1 MGVQNCNCKD
11 KNERFLDEIIYN
23 GAYED
28 FANEQENE
36 ENKKIEEAFKNRM
49 SLELKKKIKN
59 FQIQNSSLEVIDE
72 IKENVSTTNN
82 KNEITESQ
90 NNENQNNDLNN
101 KNNNN
106 IKNNNNNIN
115 NITNNN
121 NENRQSNNNTI
132 NNKKLKSKGILKHK
146 TEKNDKSNY
155 DNKKIKNFN
164 IFQIIP
170 EKKLFSLKE
179 DDIVFASDLERMINN
194 SDKGIITY
202 SNRFCILTKSF
213 FSYFSSKES
222 FIRLKKPL
230 FQINIQFITRIEE
243 ANLDENSYYFCLV
256 FKLNDQIMN
265 SVKNI
270 NSFTTVNEEEK
281 NEKESMLGFKSSD
294 EDLVIKWVSILNF
307 FMNKS

>member
-1 MGVQNCNCKD
+1 M
-11 KNERFLDEIIYN
+11 
-23 GAYED
+23 
-28 FANEQENE
+28 
-36 ENKKIEEAFKNRM
+36 
-49 SLELKKKIKN
+49 
-59 FQIQNSSLEVIDE
+59 
-72 IKENVSTTNN
+72 NN
-82 KNEITESQ
+82 KT
-90 NNENQNNDLNN
+90 
-101 KNNNN
+101 NNN
-106 IKNNNNNIN
+106 IKNDNNNIN

-121 NENRQSNNNTI
+121 NENRQTTSNNI
-132 NNKKLKSKGILKHK
+132 NNKKLKSKAILKNK
-146 TEKNDKSNY
+146 NEKNDIINY

-256 FKLNDQIMN
+256 FKLNDQILN

>member
-115 NITNNN
+115 NTTNNN

-256 FKLNDQIMN
+256 FKLNEQIMN
-265 SVKNI
+265 SIKNI

>member
-28 FANEQENE
+28 FANEQEIE
-36 ENKKIEEAFKNRM
+36 DNKKIEEAFKKRM

-90 NNENQNNDLNN
+90 NNDLNN
-101 KNNNN
+101 KTNNN
-106 IKNNNNNIN
+106 IKNDNNNIN

-121 NENRQSNNNTI
+121 NENRQTTSNNI
-132 NNKKLKSKGILKHK
+132 NNKKLKSKAILKNK
-146 TEKNDKSNY
+146 NEKNDKINY

-256 FKLNDQIMN
+256 FKLNDQILN

>member
-36 ENKKIEEAFKNRM
+36 ENKKIEEAFKKRM

-115 NITNNN
+115 NTTNNN

-179 DDIVFASDLERMINN
+179 DDIVFASDLERMIND

-256 FKLNDQIMN
+256 FKLNEQIMN
-265 SVKNI
+265 SIKNI

>member
-23 GAYED
+23 GGYED

-36 ENKKIEEAFKNRM
+36 DNKKLEEAFKNRM
-49 SLELKKKIKN
+49 SMELKKKVKN

-90 NNENQNNDLNN
+90 NNDLNN
-101 KNNNN
+101 KTNNN
-106 IKNNNNNIN
+106 IKNDNNNIN

-121 NENRQSNNNTI
+121 NENRQTNSNNI
-132 NNKKLKSKGILKHK
+132 NNKKLKSKGILKNK
-146 TEKNDKSNY
+146 NEKNDKINY

>member
-28 FANEQENE
+28 FANEQEIE
-36 ENKKIEEAFKNRM
+36 DNKKIEEAFKKRM

-59 FQIQNSSLEVIDE
+59 FQIQNSSLEVINE

-90 NNENQNNDLNN
+90 NNDLNN
-101 KNNNN
+101 KTNNN
-106 IKNNNNNIN
+106 IKNDNNNIN

-121 NENRQSNNNTI
+121 NENRQTNSNNI
-132 NNKKLKSKGILKHK
+132 NNKKLKSKGILKNK
-146 TEKNDKSNY
+146 NEKNDKINY

-256 FKLNDQIMN
+256 FKLNDQILN

>member
-28 FANEQENE
+28 FANEQEIE
-36 ENKKIEEAFKNRM
+36 DNKKIEEAFKKRM

-90 NNENQNNDLNN
+90 NNDLNN
-101 KNNNN
+101 KTNNN
-106 IKNNNNNIN
+106 IKNDNNNIN

-121 NENRQSNNNTI
+121 NENRQTNSNNI
-132 NNKKLKSKGILKHK
+132 NNKKLKSKGILKNK
-146 TEKNDKSNY
+146 NEKNDKINY

-256 FKLNDQIMN
+256 FKLNDQILN

>member
-28 FANEQENE
+28 FANEQEIE
-36 ENKKIEEAFKNRM
+36 DNKKIEEAFKKRM

-90 NNENQNNDLNN
+90 NNDLNN
-101 KNNNN
+101 KTNNN
-106 IKNNNNNIN
+106 IKNDNNNIN

-121 NENRQSNNNTI
+121 NENRQTNSSNI
-132 NNKKLKSKGILKHK
+132 NNKKLKSKGILKNK
-146 TEKNDKSNY
+146 NEKNDKINY

-256 FKLNDQIMN
+256 FKLNDQILN

>member
-23 GAYED
+23 GGYED

-36 ENKKIEEAFKNRM
+36 DNKKLEEAFKNRM
-49 SLELKKKIKN
+49 SMELKKKVKN

-115 NITNNN
+115 NTTNNN

>member
-115 NITNNN
+115 NTTNNN

-230 FQINIQFITRIEE
+230 FQINIQYITRIEE
-243 ANLDENSYYFCLV
+243 ANLDENSFYFCLV
-256 FKLNDQIMN
+256 FKLNDQIIN

>member
-28 FANEQENE
+28 FANEQEIE
-36 ENKKIEEAFKNRM
+36 DNKKIEEAFKKRM

-115 NITNNN
+115 NTTNNN

-132 NNKKLKSKGILKHK
+132 NNKKLKSKGILKNK
-146 TEKNDKSNY
+146 NEKNDKINY

-256 FKLNDQIMN
+256 FKLNDQILN